1 MGRYIRYWY
10 TYRTVVAVLLAL
22 VISGLMFWLYT
33 QQLACDTHLGN
44 CVVNISLHPEDRFMG
59 GSDVGSTVEI
69 VGIDDRSV
77 QALGTYPLPRHY
89 YADALR
95 NLEKAG
101 AAVVAFDVNFTD
113 PTLADQDFVDALK
126 TSTIPVVLSYGGENA
141 IAGAGTIIQTGPS
154 TNPIGID
161 QIPQRR
167 FWCADAGPN
176 LTGPCQHPF
185 PNVILASTD
194 LRADTDGVVR
204 RTPLFVQPACFTTG
218 ACDTRI
224 INPLSFAAD
233 RAWGL
238 EPDATAS
245 DLHGLTGPT
254 LQPSGGGAIYRT
266 GAVDCST
273 KPTDPNCVWIQPLPV
288 DSTGAALINFTGPAG
303 NFKANGQYISF
314 SDVVKGN
321 IPPSAVTYHSS
332 GSDKPQA
339 KIVIVGAYNLTG
351 FHDEQLVTTSAG
363 SDGTPMAGVE
373 IHANLAQMF
382 LDANPSP
389 TNPLR
394 TVFGTIRLPGRVS
407 SFLTAEPPLGIFLSI
422 LLLALLMALAVA
434 RVSVLKGLLATVA
447 ALVVFTYAMSV
458 LAAFQNFVPDLFH
471 PWLVIAL
478 TYTGVTAYRF
488 LYEDREKRKVTNLF
502 GHYLKPEI
510 VAQLAKTRGGVDDIL
525 RGGERRDITL
535 LFVDVR
541 GFTSMSERMEADE
554 VVSVVQMYLDHL
566 SGIIFTWDGT
576 IDKYVGDEIV
586 AFWNAPRHQENH
598 ALLAVRCAYDLINRA
613 PELQARLL
621 EKGLP
626 PIRWGIGVNTG
637 PAVVGNMGSRSRLQY
652 TALGD
657 TVNTAARFCANAPA
671 YHLLIGQ
678 PTYDLCKDYIAVEMV
693 PGVQLKGK
701 SAETFRIYQVTAIR
715 ETPTSPWV
723 PFPTEMALQAQDA
736 FTQQYKDKTIL
747 GNVNSTSRDILV
759 GDAAQQALDDQ
770 AAVAATP
777 PYGTPAYG
785 TPIQSPGESP
795 TPAEP

>member
-1 MGRYIRYWY
+1 VGRYFRYWY
-10 TYRTVVAVLLAL
+10 TYRTAVAVLLAIAL
-22 VISGLMFWLYT
+22 TGVMYFLYT
-33 QQLACDTHLGN
+33 QQVACDTQGS
-44 CVVNISLHPEDRFMG
+44 CAVNIAVHPEDRFVNEDPLNPP
-59 GSDVGSTVEI
+59 SPKVII
-69 VGIDDRSV
+69 VGIDDASV
-77 QALGTYPLPRHY
+77 QTMGTYPVPRDR
-89 YADALR
+89 YATALQV
-95 NLEKAG
+95 LEKDG
-101 AAVVAFDVNFTD
+101 AAVVGFDVNFPDSRDPKTD
-113 PTLADQDFVDALK
+113 DAFAATLAN
-126 TSTIPVVLSYGGENA
+126 SSIPVILSYAAESTDARNGKVV
-141 IAGAGTIIQTGPS
+141 QTGV
-154 TNPIGID
+154 D
-161 QIPQRR
+161 QIPFKKFR
-167 FWCADAGPN
+167 CYADQNQNPN
-176 LTGPCQHPF
+176 VPCQQPDK
-185 PNVILASTD
+185 NVILGSAD
-194 LRADTDGVVR
+194 LRLDADGVVR
-204 RTPLFVQPACFTTG
+204 RMPIFVQPACYPTR
-218 ACDTRI
+218 CDTPV
-224 INPLSFAAD
+224 INSFGFAAYSSYFFGS
-233 RAWGL
+233 AIHESGNS
-238 EPDATAS
+238 ATFGQWKS
-245 DLHGLTGPT
+245 PMQIDDTG
-254 LQPSGGGAIYRT
+254 S
-266 GAVDCST
+266 
-273 KPTDPNCVWIQPLPV
+273 
-288 DSTGAALINFTGPAG
+288 ALIKFYGGPDYFQANHRYVSFG
-303 NFKANGQYISF
+303 DLISGKASPDMFK
-314 SDVVKGN
+314 DN
-321 IPPSAVTYHSS
+321 IVLIGYYHLS
-332 GSDKPQA
+332 GVNDQ
-339 KIVIVGAYNLTG
+339 
-351 FHDEQLVTTSAG
+351 QLVTMSAG
-363 SDGTPMAGVE
+363 QSRSGQNATTAMAGVE
-373 IHANLAQMF
+373 LHANVVQMLLGQTF
-382 LDANPSP
+382 LIREPA
-389 TNPLR
+389 LL
-394 TVFGTIRLPGRVS
+394 VFL
-407 SFLTAEPPLGIFLSI
+407 I
-422 LLLALLMALAVA
+422 LLVAALVMAVLVA
-434 RVSVLKGLLATVA
+434 RLSVLWGLLATVV
-447 ALVVFTYAMSV
+447 ALLGFTYAMSTLSA
-458 LAAFQNFVPDLFH
+458 LAGFVPDVFH
-471 PWLVIAL
+471 PWLAIAL

-488 LYEDREKRKVTNLF
+488 LYEDREKRKVTALF

-626 PIRWGIGVNTG
+626 PIRWGIGINTG

-678 PTYDLCKDYIAVEMV
+678 PTYDLCKDYIAVDMV

-736 FTQQYKDKTIL
+736 FTQQYRDKTIL

-777 PYGTPAYG
+777 PYGTPAYV